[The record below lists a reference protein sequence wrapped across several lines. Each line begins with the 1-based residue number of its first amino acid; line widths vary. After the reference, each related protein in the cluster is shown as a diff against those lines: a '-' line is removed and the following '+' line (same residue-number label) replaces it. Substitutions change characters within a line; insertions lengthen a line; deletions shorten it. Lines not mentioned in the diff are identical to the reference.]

1 MIIKNYETN
10 KIDLKKFKYFLLY
23 GNNKGHIDEIIN
35 NFFDQILNN
44 SFFENE
50 KIIIISRI
58 SEKSKK
64 IIEEIQEKK
73 VDDVIFIFKSGTLEK
88 KSKLR
93 KFFEEDK
100 NSICIAFY
108 PDTSVTLNKIAN
120 EFFKKKNISISQSNI
135 NLIIQK
141 SNADRENL
149 NNELKKIELFS
160 LSSKNIST
168 ENIIKLVNL
177 NENHSIF
184 DLVDNCLLKNQKKV
198 INIINENNFSVEDS
212 IIILRTFLNKSKKLL
227 NLSKE
232 YEKNNN
238 INQTISNAKP
248 PIFWKEKEIVKK
260 QITNWGSDEIKKL
273 IVKISE
279 IELQIKKNSYNPI
292 NVTLDFIFDQSSQN

>member
-1 MIIKNYETN
+1 MYNYDES
-10 KIDLKKFKYFLLY
+10 
-23 GNNKGHIDEIIN
+23 EIIN
-35 NFFDQILNN
+35 NRDNFFDQILNN

-73 VDDVIFIFKSGTLEK
+73 VDDIIFIFKSGTLEK

-120 EFFKKKNISISQSNI
+120 EFFKKNNISISQSNI

-238 INQTISNAKP
+238 INQTIANAKP

-260 QITNWGSDEIKKL
+260 QITNWGSDKIKKL
-273 IVKISE
+273 IIKISE

>member
-1 MIIKNYETN
+1 M
-10 KIDLKKFKYFLLY
+10 KKFK
-23 GNNKGHIDEIIN
+23 K
-35 NFFDQILNN
+35 
-44 SFFENE
+44 
-50 KIIIISRI
+50 
-58 SEKSKK
+58 KK
-64 IIEEIQEKK
+64 I
-73 VDDVIFIFKSGTLEK
+73 DDIIFIFKSGTLEK

-100 NSICIAFY
+100 NSICVAFY
-108 PDTSVTLNKIAN
+108 PDTSITLNKIAN
-120 EFFKKKNISISQSNI
+120 EFFKKNNISISQSNI

-198 INIINENNFSVEDS
+198 INIINENNFGVEDS

-227 NLSKE
+227 NLSRE
-232 YEKNNN
+232 YEKNND
-238 INQTISNAKP
+238 INETIANAKP

-260 QITNWGSDEIKKL
+260 QVTSWGSDKIKKL
-273 IVKISE
+273 IIKISE
-279 IELQIKKNSYNPI
+279 IELQIKRNSFNPI
-292 NVTLDFIFDQSSQN
+292 NITLDFIFDQSSKN